1 MRKEIDV
8 ASVTNTPRVTMK
20 DIAKATGYT
29 VNTVS
34 HALKDRRDIS
44 KETKDII
51 RLKAKELG
59 YLTDMVAVSMRSGIT
74 HTLAIIIPDIANPF
88 FATKVKEMDITLR
101 EKGYNT
107 IIMNTD
113 ENSDF
118 EYDAVCSAISRKVDG
133 VIICPTQRREDI
145 FSLMERYGMP
155 FVVIGRR
162 LPDRKVNCVVWD
174 DVHGG
179 FLATEHLIA
188 LGKKRILYL
197 NGPSHISSSNDR
209 LAGYRQ
215 ALEQYGIPFD
225 EQLVIE
231 TNIVETTGCESI
243 HCILE
248 SGILF
253 DAIFAFSDF
262 IACSVISTLSNA
274 GISVPIVGFDD
285 ILSEL
290 NLPFHLTSISVC
302 KDDEAKAIIKLLLGQ
317 IKKHSTIEPHTVVL
331 ETFIVRRAVP
341 GTVSTFST

>member
-1 MRKEIDV
+1 M
-8 ASVTNTPRVTMK
+8 AFVTNTPRVTMK

-34 HALKDRRDIS
+34 HALKDRSDIS
-44 KETKDII
+44 EDTKTTI
-51 RLKAKELG
+51 RAKAKELG
-59 YLTDMVAVSMRSGIT
+59 YITDLVAVSMRSGIT

-88 FATKVKEMDITLR
+88 FATKVKEIDKIVR
-101 EKGYNT
+101 GQGYNT

-118 EYDAVCSAISRKVDG
+118 EYQAVCSAISRKVDG
-133 VIICPTQRREDI
+133 VIICPTQKRVEV
-145 FSLMERYGMP
+145 FSLMVRNNLP

-162 LPDRKVNCVVWD
+162 LPDRKVNCVVWN
-174 DVHGG
+174 DVQGG

-225 EQLVIE
+225 QQLVIE
-231 TNIVETTGCESI
+231 TDIVETNGCESI
-243 HCILE
+243 HCILQ
-248 SGILF
+248 SGIRF

-262 IACSVISTLSNA
+262 IACSVINTLNDA
-274 GISVPIVGFDD
+274 GVSVPIVGFDD

-290 NLPFHLTSISVC
+290 NLPFHLTSISVN
-302 KDDEAKAIIKLLLGQ
+302 KDEEAKAIIKLLVGQ
-317 IKKHSTIEPHTVVL
+317 MKKHHTEPYTIVL
-331 ETFIVRRAVP
+331 ETFLVNRD
-341 GTVSTFST
+341 T